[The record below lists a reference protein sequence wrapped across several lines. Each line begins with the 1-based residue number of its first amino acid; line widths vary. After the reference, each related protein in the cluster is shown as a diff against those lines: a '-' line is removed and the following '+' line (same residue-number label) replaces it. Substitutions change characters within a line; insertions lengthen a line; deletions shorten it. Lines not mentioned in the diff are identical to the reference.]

1 MRLERNER
9 RKQTQPNVNSTT
21 EALIRRTKAS
31 AWAIGRVET
40 TGERFDFMKK
50 IETVEEWNKRWEEL
64 KDAKVITDYHR
75 AIAET
80 LQFSSGMFYF
90 DFNGDAV
97 ALRSDLI
104 RKPTGEEIV
113 NAVVLADALSGA
125 NPLPDGKTQ
134 FIWSSNANEQ
144 IEAAL
149 EEIMSK

>member
-1 MRLERNER
+1 
-9 RKQTQPNVNSTT
+9 
-21 EALIRRTKAS
+21 
-31 AWAIGRVET
+31 
-40 TGERFDFMKK
+40 MKK
-50 IETVEEWNKRWEEL
+50 IETVEEYNAERMSLIRDHK
-64 KDAKVITDYHR
+64 KDGGRLREASLR
-75 AIAET
+75 
-80 LQFSSGMFYF
+80 MYF
-90 DFNGDAV
+90 DQQGTAI

-149 EEIMSK
+149 EEIISKDSTGGVSND